1 MSNPNA
7 HNAACDIEDMAIK
20 ASAKVD
26 HAEMYPDSSVSFQE
40 IRLML
45 KAIKEEAQYI
55 QSLTRPQKSSLCHP
69 QKNSGNNTGKK
80 NYRTKRRKTRNLD
93 CPAAP
98 DFRIF
103 DKYL

>member
-55 QSLTRPQKSSLCHP
+55 QSLTRAPKIEPVPSSEELWEQHR
-69 QKNSGNNTGKK
+69 QEE
-80 NYRTKRRKTRNLD
+80 L
-93 CPAAP
+93 P
-98 DFRIF
+98 DEETQ
-103 DKYL
+103 DA